1 MVIATTT
8 ICGALC
14 VRRASSLAL
23 WVISSRL
30 EREKKSLAVVFT
42 MAMLLELALSNL
54 LLTKVVLMLRSW
66 CLLAEECVT
75 FFSMPN

>member
-1 MVIATTT
+1 
-8 ICGALC
+8 
-14 VRRASSLAL
+14 
-23 WVISSRL
+23 
-30 EREKKSLAVVFT
+30 

>member
-1 MVIATTT
+1 
-8 ICGALC
+8 
-14 VRRASSLAL
+14 
-23 WVISSRL
+23 
-30 EREKKSLAVVFT
+30 

-75 FFSMPN
+75 FFAVPN